1 MVMPAAREA
10 PVSARPGLPLSPE
23 LDAPVMLPESDSPVA
38 NAASRAAGTL
48 TVVVA
53 GPLVRVSVTEPPTC
67 AALMEGSGVLDGV
80 LGVVELGVV
89 ELGAVDDALDDAL
102 PDAVLDDALPDA
114 VLDADAVL
122 GTADD
127 EFDGV
132 LDDVFDDV
140 LDGADVGGVTEPVR
154 VSVGV
159 PPPGACVGTF
169 SLRGGDVP
177 VDAVGDADGCC
188 VLGDAD
194 GPVGVGVA

>member
-38 NAASRAAGTL
+38 SAASRAAGTL

-80 LGVVELGVV
+80 LGVM

-102 PDAVLDDALPDA
+102 PDAVLDA

>member
-38 NAASRAAGTL
+38 SAASRAAGTL

-80 LGVVELGVV
+80 LGVM

-102 PDAVLDDALPDA
+102 PDAVLDA

-132 LDDVFDDV
+132 LDDVF
-140 LDGADVGGVTEPVR
+140 DGADVGGVTEPVR